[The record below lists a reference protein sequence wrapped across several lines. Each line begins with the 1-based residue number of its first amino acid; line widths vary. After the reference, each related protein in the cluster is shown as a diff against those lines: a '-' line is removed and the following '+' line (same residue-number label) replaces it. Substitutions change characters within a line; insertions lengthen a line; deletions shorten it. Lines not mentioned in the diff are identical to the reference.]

1 MKIKIKTN
9 KLTKEEL
16 EIYLH
21 HKKSAHKHKS
31 KKDYKR
37 NNKVRIYL

>member
-1 MKIKIKTN
+1 MKIQIKTN

-16 EIYLH
+16 EIYMH

-31 KKDYKR
+31 KKDYNK
-37 NNKVRIYL
+37 NNEY

>member
-16 EIYLH
+16 ELDMH
-21 HKKSAHKHKS
+21 HKKAAHKHKS

-37 NNKVRIYL
+37 NNKVRVYL

>member
-16 EIYLH
+16 EVYMH
-21 HKKSAHKHKS
+21 HKKSDHKHKS

-37 NNKVRIYL
+37 NNKVIVYI